1 MFEAIGNGILWI
13 IKYIR
18 VNHKLH
24 QRNFKRK
31 EIREATALKSRLDK
45 MNKFRLD
52 KSKRDYKQA
61 KAFEMRTKQ
70 QRLNEETRKK
80 KAATK
85 RLVSQIDHAINTG
98 LANKKTKVKYD
109 GEIHTMTE
117 LIRILD
123 GTGIVKK
130 GDDK

>member
-18 VNHKLH
+18 VNYKLYR
-24 QRNFKRK
+24 RNIDKYHARVARESEGRFHRLHELRKKEMKRQFEKSIQLKNVRK
-31 EIREATALKSRLDK
+31 EI
-45 MNKFRLD
+45 
-52 KSKRDYKQA
+52 
-61 KAFEMRTKQ
+61 
-70 QRLNEETRKK
+70 RLNEETRKK
-80 KAATK
+80 RAAAK